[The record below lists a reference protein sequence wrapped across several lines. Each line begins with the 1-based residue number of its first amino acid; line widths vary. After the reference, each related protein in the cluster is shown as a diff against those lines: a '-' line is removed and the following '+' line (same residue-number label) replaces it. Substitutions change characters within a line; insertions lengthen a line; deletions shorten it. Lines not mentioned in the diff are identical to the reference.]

1 MKRQLRPH
9 PSAVTT
15 SETTREIRVLLEE
28 LRERSLAAHREIG
41 RALPSI
47 EPHGDK
53 VTLAWLEACRTL
65 YGFDREAGRC
75 FIHGSVEAEE
85 VSETVMPWLRQALQ
99 FTKWRGSWRA
109 LEGFMTNLP
118 RAYGS
123 LGHAGEQ
130 RWAEIGFAWCA
141 RQVENGAT
149 YFATPVNDLS
159 GRQGITGIEQLNAP
173 AEELFESR
181 KLLLGTFLAG
191 AIRVRN
197 LLGAQAVLPWALRGA
212 DILQSGRARGE
223 AYFRLES
230 EESVALLLEHLPG
243 YKLGERNRLLAMLL
257 DVWYGGAFDLKEGT
271 WSPEQGRPFV
281 ETDGRTVYLPAV
293 MGSRDEA
300 ILGVLHAVG
309 HIRHGTF
316 ERNAMRSMFAAAGVA
331 FPESGPVSWA
341 PLFMRYG
348 DDALRFQLIF
358 DACEDLRVDARIQA
372 SIPRYLKRMQAA
384 ARATGHRLAEIAPY
398 FDFALA
404 GIATAL
410 GEEGGDSRLE
420 PLLAP
425 GASVADAY
433 RVAMAIYD
441 AYELPPLS
449 GLESFHAAYLPGRAP
464 NATRLAYPQEQAVE
478 PQQTQAGAEQREQP
492 QEQGEDEGDAAQNAE
507 SGDQQDGAKREEMT
521 GYGDSSGTAA
531 QAGSRNDKAA
541 DGKGAD
547 KGIPY
552 PEWDY
557 REARYKR
564 NWSWVQEKKLAESN
578 MNETRRLMTQY
589 GHALRRLK
597 KAIQAQKPTRLAPE
611 LRQLDGDD
619 MDLNA
624 VVSYVAERRAGHSP
638 APAIYRRREMRQRE
652 IAVTLLA
659 DMSTSIMQH
668 LPEGGGRLV
677 DRVRAGVLLFAE
689 SMEEVGD
696 SYSIA
701 GFCSKY
707 RDNVSY
713 YAIKGFDEPLS
724 EDIRSTIGG
733 MSGRLATRMG
743 AAIRHA
749 TRRFEGIESR
759 RRLLLI
765 LSDGRPEDYDD
776 GGDRRYLHED
786 TRMAV
791 KEAVAKGVHPY
802 CITVD
807 TMANQYLPQ
816 IFGKGHYLVLDHI
829 NSLPNKLPEIYL
841 RLRR

>member
-1 MKRQLRPH
+1 P
-9 PSAVTT
+9 PVA
-15 SETTREIRVLLEE
+15 
-28 LRERSLAAHREIG
+28 
-41 RALPSI
+41 
-47 EPHGDK
+47 D
-53 VTLAWLEACRTL
+53 LEA
-65 YGFDREAGRC
+65 F
-75 FIHGSVEAEE
+75 HG
-85 VSETVMPWLRQALQ
+85 
-99 FTKWRGSWRA
+99 
-109 LEGFMTNLP
+109 
-118 RAYGS
+118 
-123 LGHAGEQ
+123 
-130 RWAEIGFAWCA
+130 
-141 RQVENGAT
+141 
-149 YFATPVNDLS
+149 
-159 GRQGITGIEQLNAP
+159 
-173 AEELFESR
+173 
-181 KLLLGTFLAG
+181 
-191 AIRVRN
+191 
-197 LLGAQAVLPWALRGA
+197 
-212 DILQSGRARGE
+212 
-223 AYFRLES
+223 
-230 EESVALLLEHLPG
+230 
-243 YKLGERNRLLAMLL
+243 
-257 DVWYGGAFDLKEGT
+257 
-271 WSPEQGRPFV
+271 
-281 ETDGRTVYLPAV
+281 
-293 MGSRDEA
+293 
-300 ILGVLHAVG
+300 
-309 HIRHGTF
+309 
-316 ERNAMRSMFAAAGVA
+316 
-331 FPESGPVSWA
+331 
-341 PLFMRYG
+341 
-348 DDALRFQLIF
+348 
-358 DACEDLRVDARIQA
+358 
-372 SIPRYLKRMQAA
+372 
-384 ARATGHRLAEIAPY
+384 
-398 FDFALA
+398 
-404 GIATAL
+404 
-410 GEEGGDSRLE
+410 
-420 PLLAP
+420 
-425 GASVADAY
+425 
-433 RVAMAIYD
+433 
-441 AYELPPLS
+441 
-449 GLESFHAAYLPGRAP
+449 AYLPGRGP
-464 NATRLAYPQEQAVE
+464 NATRVVYPQEQE
-478 PQQTQAGAEQREQP
+478 DQPQQTQAGAEQREQP
-492 QEQGEDEGDAAQNAE
+492 QEQGQDDGEAAQNAE
-507 SGDQQDGAKREEMT
+507 SGDQQDGAKQQEMT

-531 QAGSRNDKAA
+531 QAGSRNDKPA
-541 DGKGAD
+541 DGKAAD

-578 MNETRRLMTQY
+578 MNETKRLMTQY

-638 APAIYRRREMRQRE
+638 EPAIYRRREMRQRE
-652 IAVTLLA
+652 VAVTLLA